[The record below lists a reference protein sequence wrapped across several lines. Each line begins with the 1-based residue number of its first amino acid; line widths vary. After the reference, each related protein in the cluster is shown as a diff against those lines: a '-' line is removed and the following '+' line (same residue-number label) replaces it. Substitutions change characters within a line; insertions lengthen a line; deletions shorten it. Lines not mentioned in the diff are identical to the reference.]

1 MLFLQFGRGG
11 PGWGWGVARVGGGAS
26 LEDEGVPTEAT
37 CRGQWA
43 CANPDISL
51 SSSQTGTCEG
61 PWSAEDLPCT
71 ACGPTPLASRLF
83 QTDRDKREGE
93 SSQVA
98 ASLSCQP

>member
-1 MLFLQFGRGG
+1 MGLCEPQRLSQQ
-11 PGWGWGVARVGGGAS
+11 
-26 LEDEGVPTEAT
+26 L
-37 CRGQWA
+37 
-43 CANPDISL
+43 PDR
-51 SSSQTGTCEG
+51 CEG

-98 ASLSCQP
+98 VSLSCQP